1 MPALVL
7 TLFGTRP
14 EVIKLAPV
22 VRALDAVPG
31 RFESRNV
38 ATGQH
43 ADLAHRMARVLGLRI
58 DHDLGVGRVAQT
70 PAEVIERVQEGLEPL
85 IASRRPAALLVQ
97 GDTSS
102 ALAGALAGRAHGLLV
117 GHVEAGLRTG
127 NPESPFPEESNR
139 RRIADLASLHFAAT
153 PRNRDS
159 LIAEGVDPDSIHVT
173 GNPIVDSLQW
183 AMGRG
188 KPTRDFVAFLAQIPQ
203 PRLMVL
209 TTHRRESFGE
219 VMFERLRVLKR
230 FVAERP
236 DIALVFPQHLNPA
249 TRFAAERELKDQPRV
264 HLIEPLEYFDFI
276 HLMARSWLIVTDSG
290 GIQEEAPSLGKPVL
304 LIRDTTERSEAID
317 AGFVRVVGE
326 STRAFEAALLEA
338 DRPRSWIDDLCPA
351 VNPFGRGDSGR
362 RIANVLAKLI

>member
-22 VRALDAVPG
+22 VRALEAMPD
-31 RFESRNV
+31 RFATLNV

-43 ADLAHRMARVLGLRI
+43 ADLANPMAAALGLRI

-70 PAEVIERVQEGLEPL
+70 PGEVIARVLEALAPL
-85 IASRRPAALLVQ
+85 LARRLPDVILVQ

-102 ALAGALAGRAHGLLV
+102 ALAGALAAHAHGVLV

-127 NPESPFPEESNR
+127 NPASPYPEELNR
-139 RRIADLASLHFAAT
+139 RRIGDLASFHFAAT
-153 PRNRDS
+153 PRNRES
-159 LIAEGVDPDSIHVT
+159 LIAEGVDASSIYVT
-173 GNPIVDSLQW
+173 GNPIVDSLEW
-183 AMGRG
+183 ATRHGA
-188 KPTRDFVAFLAQIPQ
+188 PSRDFLAFLDQVPQ
-203 PRLMVL
+203 RRWMVL
-209 TTHRRESFGE
+209 TTHRRESFGD

-230 FVAERP
+230 FVAAHA
-236 DIALVFPQHLNPA
+236 DVALVFPQHLNPA

-264 HLIEPLEYFDFI
+264 HLIEPLDYFDFV

-326 STRAFEAALLEA
+326 SPRAFASALAEAARA
-338 DRPRSWIDDLCPA
+338 DSWVDALSPG

-362 RIANVLAKLI
+362 RIANVLAKLL

>member
-1 MPALVL
+1 MPVLVL

-22 VRALDAVPG
+22 VRALEAMPE
-31 RFESRNV
+31 RFATLNV

-58 DHDLGVGRVAQT
+58 DHDLGVGRIAQT
-70 PAEVIERVQEGLEPL
+70 QAQVIDRVIEGLEPL
-85 IASRRPAALLVQ
+85 LASRPPAAVLVQ

-102 ALAGALAGRAHGLLV
+102 ALAGALAGHAQGLMV

-127 NPESPFPEESNR
+127 NPESPFPEELNR
-139 RRIADLASLHFAAT
+139 RRITDLASLHFAAT
-153 PRNRDS
+153 VRNRDS
-159 LIAEGVDPDSIHVT
+159 LIGEGVDPERIHVT

-183 AMGRG
+183 AIERG
-188 KPTRDFVAFLAQIPQ
+188 APSRDFIAYLDQIPQ
-203 PRLMVL
+203 TRLLVL
-209 TTHRRESFGE
+209 TTHRRESFGD

-230 FVAERP
+230 FVSEHP
-236 DIALVFPQHLNPA
+236 DIALIFPQHLNPA
-249 TRFAAERELKDQPRV
+249 TRFAAERELKDHPRI
-264 HLIEPLEYFDFI
+264 HLIEPLDYFDFI

-290 GIQEEAPSLGKPVL
+290 GVQEEAPSLGKPVL

-326 STRAFEAALLEA
+326 STRAFESALVEA
-338 DRPRSWIDDLCPA
+338 DRPGSWIDGLWPA

-362 RIANVLAKLI
+362 RIANVLANLL